1 VAAVT
6 DPLIFSAAQIA
17 RLIPHA
23 DGMCLLAGVRR
34 FDPQS
39 IACSA
44 TSHRLLQNPLREQGM
59 LHAVCGVEYAAQA
72 MAVHGALLH
81 GPGDRPPRGGR
92 LAGVRS
98 LELKV
103 SRLDDIDADLDICA
117 TLIMGDEN
125 SMVYEFAVGDGAR
138 NLMTGKAT
146 IVLVSCSL

>member
-1 VAAVT
+1 MGTT
-6 DPLIFSAAQIA
+6 DQFIVSAAQIA

-23 DGMCLLAGVRR
+23 DDMCLLAGVRR
-34 FDPQS
+34 FDAQS

-44 TSHRLLQNPLREQGM
+44 TSHRLLQNPLREQGV

-81 GPGDRPPRGGR
+81 GLGDRPPRGGR
-92 LAGVRS
+92 LAGVRA

-103 SRLDDIDADLDICA
+103 NRLDDIDADLDICA

-125 SMVYEFAVGDGAR
+125 SMVYEFTLSDGTR
-138 NLMTGKAT
+138 NLLTGKAT
-146 IVLVSCSL
+146 IVLVPHPL